1 MEISKPR
8 FARSRRAAPRRGRA
22 GFTLLEL
29 IAVIGIIAL
38 MSVVVVGGFNGIMR
52 AIADTSGTDAMRRA
66 LMLARQQ
73 ACVDGEETYVW
84 VTGMNTFAVVRQA
97 GTVSASTSGSRNPSY
112 LQVGGNQTSVT
123 AKWIE
128 DEFADLASATQA
140 FAIDNSTSADDLD
153 NILKNYKGIKVFDMS
168 TAQMADVT
176 VPPWFDDKKDVWV
189 FGIASGS
196 SGFAKG
202 ADYGWLVYPEQ
213 TLPAGYVFAGSYNS
227 DGNFTWTGSKAR
239 KVHFLADGTV
249 EDAVDFPVYEVSAKK
264 TRNVSVDG
272 NGKVT
277 IAASN

>member
-1 MEISKPR
+1 MVNKKLLVMRFSALGDVAMTVPVITQLAQQHPELRITVLTRIRFVPLFEWAPSNVEVKGIS
-8 FARSRRAAPRRGRA
+8 
-22 GFTLLEL
+22 
-29 IAVIGIIAL
+29 
-38 MSVVVVGGFNGIMR
+38 
-52 AIADTSGTDAMRRA
+52 
-66 LMLARQQ
+66 
-73 ACVDGEETYVW
+73 
-84 VTGMNTFAVVRQA
+84 
-97 GTVSASTSGSRNPSY
+97 
-112 LQVGGNQTSVT
+112 
-123 AKWIE
+123 
-128 DEFADLASATQA
+128 
-140 FAIDNSTSADDLD
+140 LD
-153 NILKNYKGIKVFDMS
+153 NYKGIKVFDMS